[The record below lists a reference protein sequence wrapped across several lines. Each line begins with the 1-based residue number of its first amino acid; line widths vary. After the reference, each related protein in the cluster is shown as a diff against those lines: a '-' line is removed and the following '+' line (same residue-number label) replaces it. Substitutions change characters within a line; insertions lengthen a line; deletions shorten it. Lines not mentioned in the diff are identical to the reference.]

1 MDELAKLKW
10 QCRRG
15 TRELDLL
22 LNDYLENRFVTANPS
37 EQSYFLEILKL
48 EDSILISQF
57 DQLAERLGCSES

>member
-22 LNDYLENRFVTANPS
+22 LNDYLDNRFIKANP
-37 EQSYFLEILKL
+37 EDQRYFLEILNL
-48 EDSILISQF
+48 EDSILLEQI
-57 DQLAERLGCSES
+57 DQLAKHLGGDDY

>member
-22 LNDYLENRFVTANPS
+22 LNDYLENRFIKANPA

-48 EDSILISQF
+48 EDSILLAQI
-57 DQLAERLGCSES
+57 DQLAKRLGGVDF

>member
-22 LNDYLENRFVTANPS
+22 LNNYLDNCFAKAKPS

-48 EDSILISQF
+48 EDSILMSQF
-57 DQLAERLGCSES
+57 EQLAEQLNCADY